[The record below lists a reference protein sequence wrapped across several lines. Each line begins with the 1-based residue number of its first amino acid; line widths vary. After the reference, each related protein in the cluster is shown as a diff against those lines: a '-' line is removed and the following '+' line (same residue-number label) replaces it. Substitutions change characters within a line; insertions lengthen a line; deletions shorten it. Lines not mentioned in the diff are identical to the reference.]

1 MPPKASSSSAGAKGS
16 SSGPSKKTEQKK
28 KEKVVE
34 DKTFGLKNKK
44 GSKQQKFIQQVQ
56 KQVHFGASPSARK
69 LEQARLEEKEKKKM
83 GQTPDE
89 VEKDLFKPVQKMD
102 KGSDPKSILCAFF
115 KQGTCG
121 KGDKCKFSHDLTIE
135 RKAEKR
141 SLYCDMRE
149 DGTEGGGDT
158 MENWD
163 EEKLKEVV
171 EKRHNTENSSAGK
184 TEIVCKFF
192 LEAVNLS
199 KYGWFWE
206 CPNGSNCHYRHALP
220 PGFVLKKDV
229 VKEKKDDF
237 DLEGWI
243 ETERNKLFS
252 DGKELTRVTIE
263 TFTAWKKRKIE
274 EKKELRKK
282 EDQKKLTNF
291 KQNKMLG
298 ISGRLMFTFN
308 PALVEDNDDD
318 EEGNVYDM
326 NYDSSSDEDGEE
338 KVEFKQVDYGN
349 EDYMMNMEDL
359 NINEDLFV
367 DDDGDEDEEE
377 ESDD

>member
-16 SSGPSKKTEQKK
+16 GVPSKKTEQKK

-34 DKTFGLKNKK
+34 DKTFGIKNKK
-44 GSKQQKFIQQVQ
+44 GAKQQKFIQQVQ
-56 KQVHFGASPSARK
+56 KQVHFGGNPSSRK
-69 LEQARLEEKEKKKM
+69 LEAARLEEREKKKL

-89 VEKDLFKPVQKMD
+89 VEKDLFKPVQQVA

-141 SLYCDMRE
+141 SLYCDMRA
-149 DGTEGGGDT
+149 DGETGGDT

-163 EEKLKEVV
+163 EDKLKEVV

-243 ETERNKLFS
+243 ETQRNQLFS

-274 EKKELRKK
+274 EKKELKK
-282 EDQKKLTNF
+282 QEDQKKLRNF

-308 PALVEDNDDD
+308 PALVEDEDD
-318 EEGNVYDM
+318 EDGNVYEM
-326 NYDSSSDEDGEE
+326 NYGSSSEDEGEE
-338 KVEFKQVDYGN
+338 KVEFKQVEYGN
-349 EDYMMNMEDL
+349 EDYLNMEDL

-367 DDDGDEDEEE
+367 DDDDDGDDDEI
-377 ESDD
+377 DD